1 MLISRAIQPGQH
13 RGFVII
19 HRSFV
24 REVLQTVGAVMAIL
38 VSIFLAIR
46 VVKILQDAV
55 EGDVPLES
63 IFTILILKLI
73 THFNIIIP
81 LVMFVSV
88 LLVQNRWSRDNET
101 IIIKASGVSSLT
113 FLKPASMLVLIIG
126 MITAVFSLYLGPLS
140 AQIGRNIEVDFRNR
154 SDIAGVVPGVFTETR
169 SGQGVYFVEE
179 FDENIKQYKD
189 VFVYNGGESEGV
201 VVANNGFKTV
211 DQFTQDEFLVLKDGT
226 RYEGAPGEDQYAVM
240 NFETY
245 ALRIK
250 KNQRSQFAYSV
261 KAYPTARLINSKRKA
276 AISEL
281 HWRIAHVLA
290 IPIMTLMALSFAA
303 SSYRESRLPG
313 MLLALLTYFAYINF
327 LGVAVSMIRN
337 GKLDPHLGL
346 YFVHI
351 AFALLAIYR
360 FTRTT
365 ADKPLF
371 NSLRRRRLA

>member
-1 MLISRAIQPGQH
+1 M
-13 RGFVII
+13 II

-24 REVLQTVGAVMAIL
+24 REVLQTVGAVMAII
-38 VSIFLAIR
+38 VSIFLSIR

-101 IIIKASGVSSLT
+101 IIIQACGVSSLT
-113 FLKPASMLVLIIG
+113 FLKPATMLVLIVG
-126 MITAVFSLYLGPLS
+126 LITGVFSLYLGPLS
-140 AQIGRNIEVDFRNR
+140 AQIGRTIEVDFRNR

-169 SGQGVYFVEE
+169 SGQGVYFVESFSE
-179 FDENIKQYKD
+179 DIKQYKD
-189 VFVYNGGESEGV
+189 VFVYNGGEREGV

-226 RYEGAPGEDQYAVM
+226 RYEGRPGEKEYAVM

-250 KNQRSQFAYSV
+250 KKQPSRFAYSV
-261 KAYPTARLINSKRKA
+261 NSYSTRRLMKSRQRA
-276 AISEL
+276 QISEL

-290 IPIMTLMALSFAA
+290 IPIMTLMALSFAR

-313 MLLALLTYFAYINF
+313 MLMALLTYFAYINF
-327 LGVAVSMIRN
+327 LGVAVSMVRS
-337 GKLDPHLGL
+337 GKIDAHWGL
-346 YFVHI
+346 YYVHI
-351 AFALLAIYR
+351 PFALWAIYR
-360 FTRTT
+360 FARTV
-365 ADKPLF
+365 ADKPLLSSF
-371 NSLRRRRLA
+371 KRAPT

>member
-1 MLISRAIQPGQH
+1 M
-13 RGFVII
+13 II
-19 HRSFV
+19 HRAFV

-81 LVMFVSV
+81 LVMFVSI

-101 IIIKASGVSSLT
+101 IVIKACGVSAKT
-113 FLKPASMLVLIIG
+113 FLKPASILVLIMGI
-126 MITAVFSLYLGPLS
+126 ITALFSLYLGPLS
-140 AQIGRNIEVDFRNR
+140 AHIGKNIEIDFRNR

-169 SGQGVYFVEE
+169 SGQGVYFVEA
-179 FDENIKQYKD
+179 FNQDIKQYKD
-189 VFVYNGGESEGV
+189 VFVYNGGEKEGV
-201 VVANNGFKTV
+201 VVANNGFKTI

-226 RYEGAPGEDQYAVM
+226 RYEGAPGEEQYAVT

-250 KNQRSQFAYSV
+250 KNERSQFAYSV
-261 KAYPTARLINSKRKA
+261 KSYSTRRLLGSKQRA
-276 AISEL
+276 SVSEL

-313 MLLALLTYFAYINF
+313 MLTALLTYFAYINF
-327 LGVAVSMIRN
+327 LGVAVSMVRRGSI
-337 GKLDPHLGL
+337 DSHWGL

-351 AFALLAIYR
+351 PFALWAIYR
-360 FTRTT
+360 FTRTV
-365 ADKPLF
+365 ADKPLIPSF
-371 NSLRRRRLA
+371 RRKVRS

>member
-1 MLISRAIQPGQH
+1 MILHRA
-13 RGFVII
+13 
-19 HRSFV
+19 FV

-81 LVMFVSV
+81 LVMFVSI

-101 IIIKASGVSSLT
+101 IVIKACGVSANT
-113 FLKPASMLVLIIG
+113 FLKPASILVLIMG
-126 MITAVFSLYLGPLS
+126 MITGLFSLYLGPLS
-140 AQIGRNIEVDFRNR
+140 AQIGRNIEIDFRNR

-169 SGQGVYFVEE
+169 NGQGVYFVEA
-179 FDENIKQYKD
+179 FDENVKQYKD
-189 VFVYNGGESEGV
+189 VFVYNGGEKEGV

-226 RYEGAPGEDQYAVM
+226 RYEGAPGEEQYAVT

-250 KNQRSQFAYSV
+250 KNDRAQFGYAVNAYST
-261 KAYPTARLINSKRKA
+261 KRLIESNRRA
-276 AISEL
+276 TISEL

-290 IPIMTLMALSFAA
+290 IPIMALMALSFAA

-313 MLLALLTYFAYINF
+313 MLTALLTYFAYINF
-327 LGVAVSMIRN
+327 LGVAVSMVRN
-337 GKLDPHLGL
+337 GRIDAHWGL

-351 AFALLAIYR
+351 PFALWAIYR
-360 FTRTT
+360 FSRTV
-365 ADKPLF
+365 ADKPVIPSF
-371 NSLRRRRLA
+371 RRVQNN